1 MRARWSDAWRAACKT
16 DRAVAIAAEFTK
28 NSIKQTALDR
38 TEARYGLNS
47 ESQMLGFLQALD
59 QAVREG

>member
-1 MRARWSDAWRAACKT
+1 MQPRT
-16 DRAVAIAAEFTK
+16 AVAIAAEFTK
-28 NSIKQTALDR
+28 NSIKQTALDG